1 MERENQVLPVDA
13 RIRRSRDFSSTLKR
27 GRRAAR
33 GGVVVHWASAPQPRD
48 DQAAP
53 PSTTPS
59 DAEITDTARAGFVVS
74 KAVGNAVVRNK
85 VKRRLRHAVAE
96 QMRAWPP
103 GTDVVVRATPKAAER
118 DFAELSRDL
127 AEAVARA
134 RGGRPRRGTGAGRG
148 PS

>member
-1 MERENQVLPVDA
+1 MLPVDA
-13 RIRRSRDFSSTLKR
+13 RIRRSRDFSSALKR

-33 GGVVVHWASAPQPRD
+33 GGVVVHWAGEAPRGEGGEAQH
-48 DQAAP
+48 P

-59 DAEITDTARAGFVVS
+59 DAERHDPARAGFVVS

-96 QMRAWPP
+96 QMRTWPD
-103 GTDVVVRATPKAAER
+103 GADVVVRATPKAADR

-134 RGGRPRRGTGAGRG
+134 RGGRPRG
-148 PS
+148 PRRRTDPGGGPP